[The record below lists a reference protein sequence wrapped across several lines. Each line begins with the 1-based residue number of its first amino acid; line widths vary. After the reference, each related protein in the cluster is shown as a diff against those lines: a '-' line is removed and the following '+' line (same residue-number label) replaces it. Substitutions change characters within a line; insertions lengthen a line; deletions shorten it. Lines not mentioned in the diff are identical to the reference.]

1 MEAQSDRSKMGSR
14 KILVAIWVL
23 AAIAGVA
30 LFEWDMTPRSGRYKA
45 GGLSAGP
52 GPVRYLVMREWRR
65 NTDYQFSPSAERKR
79 HPEGGLHEFYQLATD
94 KDGFIEPARRHQQP
108 DLSIVF
114 LGGSTTECMYVAPD
128 NRFPYLAARK
138 LEQALGLKVNGINA
152 ALSGNNSMHS
162 LLLLLGKVVPLRPDF
177 VVLMH
182 GINDIGALT
191 TERTYWSTSGSLR
204 LFEEERISVGDAG
217 KVLVRSLIP
226 YTTEQLQRGTKA
238 LRELFRVRR
247 AQAQTPKPAEGP
259 DRRAE
264 MGRDFESSLRSFVR
278 VATAWGITPVLMTQV
293 YVEPTSATER
303 SGAFVNREQLAG
315 AGLRPDEHPTLLD
328 YFNAITRE
336 VARSEAI
343 PLIDLAR
350 ARAWRFGDVYDT
362 VHFTDEG
369 SKQVAEIVAAALKEQ
384 IGLKRKAP
392 GGAARTP

>member
-1 MEAQSDRSKMGSR
+1 MEAQSGRSKMGSR
-14 KILVAIWVL
+14 KTLVAIWVL

-65 NTDYQFSPSAERKR
+65 NTDYQFSPSPERKR
-79 HPEGGLHEFYQLATD
+79 HADGGLHEIYQLATD

-114 LGGSTTECMYVAPD
+114 LGGSTTECMYVAHD

-138 LEQALGLKVNGINA
+138 LEQALGLKINGINA

-204 LFEEERISVGDAG
+204 LLEEERISVGDAG

-278 VATAWGITPVLMTQV
+278 VASAWGITPVLMTQV
-293 YVEPTSATER
+293 FVEPTSATER
-303 SGAFVNREQLAG
+303 SGAFVNREQLGGAG
-315 AGLRPDEHPTLLD
+315 ARPGSQPSLLD
-328 YFNAITRE
+328 DFNAITRE
-336 VARSEAI
+336 VARSEAV

-350 ARAWRFGDVYDT
+350 ARDWRFGDVYDA

-369 SKQVAEIVAAALKEQ
+369 SKKVAEVVATALEEQ
-384 IGLKRKAP
+384 IERKRKV
-392 GGAARTP
+392 GSARTP

>member
-1 MEAQSDRSKMGSR
+1 MEAQSGRSKMNSR
-14 KILVAIWVL
+14 KTLVAIWVL

-30 LFEWDMTPRSGRYKA
+30 LFEWDMTPRSGRHKA

-65 NTDYQFSPSAERKR
+65 NTDYQFSPSPERKR
-79 HPEGGLHEFYQLATD
+79 HADGGLHEIYQLATD

-128 NRFPYLAARK
+128 NRFPHLAARK

-217 KVLVRSLIP
+217 KVLVRSVIP
-226 YTTEQLQRGTKA
+226 YTMEQLQRGTKA
-238 LRELFRVRR
+238 LRELFHVRR
-247 AQAQTPKPAEGP
+247 AQAQTTKPAEAP

-336 VARSEAI
+336 VARSESI

-350 ARAWRFGDVYDT
+350 ARSWRFGDVYDA

-384 IGLKRKAP
+384 IGLKKSP
-392 GGAARTP
+392 GGGARTP

>member
-1 MEAQSDRSKMGSR
+1 MEAQSGRSKMGSR

-30 LFEWDMTPRSGRYKA
+30 LFEWDMTPRSGRHKA

-65 NTDYQFSPSAERKR
+65 NTDYTFVPSAERMR
-79 HPEGGLHEFYQLATD
+79 HPEGGLHEIYQLATD

-128 NRFPYLAARK
+128 NRFPHLAARK

-217 KVLVRSLIP
+217 KVLVRSVIP

-247 AQAQTPKPAEGP
+247 AQAQTPKPAEAP

-336 VARSEAI
+336 VARSEAT

-350 ARAWRFGDVYDT
+350 ARSWRFGDVYDA

-392 GGAARTP
+392 EGGARTP